1 MLRVKTPV
9 RRLLGGLDWLVP
21 SPDRLVTP
29 PRTLTGQTG
38 TESMHRRG
46 CPQMVDVV
54 FVLVTVV
61 VFALLALTVWAVA
74 KL

>member
-1 MLRVKTPV
+1 
-9 RRLLGGLDWLVP
+9 
-21 SPDRLVTP
+21 
-29 PRTLTGQTG
+29 
-38 TESMHRRG
+38 MHRRG